1 MNTVYREIIRAR
13 AEAAIGA
20 ARAVTGIGHTGLK
33 GQLREIV
40 IRDLLRPLFPSDI
53 GLGTGVIITA
63 ANQQSQEQDVVV
75 FDKWIVPPILLEG
88 ATGLFPIESVIY
100 GIEIKS
106 KLTATEL
113 KSSIDSARQLA
124 SMVYVTGEYDT
135 ADKPIE
141 PTSVVQALIPTILAF
156 DSDLSESGKT
166 ELERYL
172 EVWGG
177 FTKEPPPIRMIC
189 VVGRGLWAWKPTEP
203 TKWAFWGGII

>member
-1 MNTVYREIIRAR
+1 
-13 AEAAIGA
+13 
-20 ARAVTGIGHTGLK
+20 
-33 GQLREIV
+33 
-40 IRDLLRPLFPSDI
+40 
-53 GLGTGVIITA
+53 
-63 ANQQSQEQDVVV
+63 
-75 FDKWIVPPILLEG
+75 
-88 ATGLFPIESVIY
+88 
-100 GIEIKS
+100 
-106 KLTATEL
+106 
-113 KSSIDSARQLA
+113 
-124 SMVYVTGEYDT
+124 MVYVTGEYDT

-203 TKWAFWGGII
+203 TKWAFWGGSYDLEEVVAFIMVVINSYKRIALSRKAPRLGAYLF

>member
-75 FDKWIVPPILLEG
+75 FDKSIVPPILLEG

-113 KSSIDSARQLA
+113 KSSIDSAR
-124 SMVYVTGEYDT
+124 
-135 ADKPIE
+135 
-141 PTSVVQALIPTILAF
+141 
-156 DSDLSESGKT
+156 
-166 ELERYL
+166 
-172 EVWGG
+172 
-177 FTKEPPPIRMIC
+177 
-189 VVGRGLWAWKPTEP
+189 
-203 TKWAFWGGII
+203 